1 MQTFDNF
8 LFYLFL
14 FLFNKVGTMKSRRK
28 NSTIFCFQFRI
39 STKKKK
45 KMMSRFFCCWWVTFL
60 MLIGKRGSIPEWGG
74 GICQEDRTT
83 EGGGG
88 KEQQKRRGG
97 FRSKEAIKNISCFSE
112 MQLNGQ
118 DETMR
123 SNNHKYSPEI

>member
-45 KMMSRFFCCWWVTFL
+45 KNDVPLFL
-60 MLIGKRGSIPEWGG
+60 LLVGYILDADWQERKYTGVGG
-74 GICQEDRTT
+74 GEYAKKT
-83 EGGGG
+83 EQRREEVERSSR
-88 KEQQKRRGG
+88 KEGEG
-97 FRSKEAIKNISCFSE
+97 
-112 MQLNGQ
+112 
-118 DETMR
+118 
-123 SNNHKYSPEI
+123 